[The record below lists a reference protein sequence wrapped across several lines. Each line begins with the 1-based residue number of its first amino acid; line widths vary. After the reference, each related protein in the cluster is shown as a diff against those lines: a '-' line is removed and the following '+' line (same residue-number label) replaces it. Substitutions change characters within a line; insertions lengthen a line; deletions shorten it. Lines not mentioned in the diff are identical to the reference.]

1 MEPKVGRHTGL
12 FDLSDAIELLCGK
25 RSETFPHERLIRLIQ
40 LRTWIW
46 FPDNY
51 EIVLDAARL
60 AATIILN
67 KSEFRTFPVQVL
79 GVTLDRSITMEDL
92 HILSQSKKYRDLFDA
107 VIAPGRGWSAAVLYG
122 LRPDA
127 FNKQINDRASHGR
140 MIAELINYRLRAMLN
155 GRRGSEANIS
165 HAVFFNSR
173 MDKEGH
179 SARSTFKWWGVL
191 KRSSAFIYLIE
202 KHGYSMRAP
211 NLEVDQ
217 FWFEAEKPIIDKTEL
232 QRFFSQYAFIT
243 ETLEDSDLVTISA
256 EPSRIRFKP
265 FSDGEAAVIDAY
277 DYDEMNHRM
286 KAPPEDGDEEG
297 DR

>member
-1 MEPKVGRHTGL
+1 VL
-12 FDLSDAIELLCGK
+12 FDLDDTVELLCGK
-25 RSETFPHERLIRLIQ
+25 RAETFLHERFIRLIQ

-51 EIVLDAARL
+51 EIVLDAGRL
-60 AATIILN
+60 AATAILN
-67 KSEFRTFPVQVL
+67 KWEFRPFPPQVL

-92 HILSQSKKYRDLFDA
+92 YTLSQSKKYRDLFDA

-122 LRPDA
+122 LRPDT
-127 FNKQINDRASHGR
+127 FNKQINDRAARGR

-155 GRRGSEANIS
+155 GRGGSEANIS

-173 MDKEGH
+173 IDKEGH

-202 KHGYSMRAP
+202 KHGYSMSAP

-217 FWFEAEKPIIDKTEL
+217 IWTEAEETFIDKAEL

-243 ETLEDSDLVTISA
+243 ETFEDSDLVTISA
-256 EPSRIRFKP
+256 EPSRIRVKP
-265 FSDGEAAVIDAY
+265 FSDSEAAIIDAY
-277 DYDEMNHRM
+277 DYDEMNDRS
-286 KAPPEDGDEEG
+286 KIPLEDGDDEG
-297 DR
+297 DP

>member
-1 MEPKVGRHTGL
+1 VL
-12 FDLSDAIELLCGK
+12 FDFDDTVELLCGK
-25 RSETFPHERLIRLIQ
+25 RAETFPHERLIRLIQ

-46 FPDNY
+46 FPDND
-51 EIVLDAARL
+51 EMVLDAARL
-60 AATIILN
+60 AATVILN
-67 KSEFRTFPVQVL
+67 KWEFRTFPLQVL

-92 HILSQSKKYRDLFDA
+92 HTLSQSKKYRDLFDA

-155 GRRGSEANIS
+155 GRGGSEANIS
-165 HAVFFNSR
+165 HAVFFTSR

-211 NLEVDQ
+211 NLDVDQ
-217 FWFEAEKPIIDKTEL
+217 FWLEAEKPIIDKTEL

-243 ETLEDSDLVTISA
+243 QTLEDSDLVTIWA

-277 DYDEMNHRM
+277 DYDEMNDRM
-286 KAPPEDGDEEG
+286 KAPLEDGDDEG

>member
-1 MEPKVGRHTGL
+1 VL
-12 FDLSDAIELLCGK
+12 FDLDDTVELLCGK
-25 RSETFPHERLIRLIQ
+25 RAETFPHERLIRLIQ

-51 EIVLDAARL
+51 KMVLHAARL
-60 AATIILN
+60 AATVILN
-67 KSEFRTFPVQVL
+67 NGNFASSGTGGHPGPFHSDGRPPHSV
-79 GVTLDRSITMEDL
+79 
-92 HILSQSKKYRDLFDA
+92 QSKKYRDLFDA

-140 MIAELINYRLRAMLN
+140 MIAELINYRLRAILN
-155 GRRGSEANIS
+155 GRGGSEANIS

-179 SARSTFKWWGVL
+179 SARSIFKWWGVL

-243 ETLEDSDLVTISA
+243 KTLEDSDLVTISA

-277 DYDEMNHRM
+277 DYDEMNDRM
-286 KAPPEDGDEEG
+286 KAPLEDGDDEG